1 MADAPDTSSYIL
13 ATTADGA
20 LPNSRQL
27 AVGKGLSLA
36 DSGPGGS
43 TTISASLTLAAIE
56 DLANSDVGLITKT
69 GANSVAVRSIT
80 SNDDSVD
87 ITYPN
92 GVSGNIDLS
101 VASGSSVQKVNV
113 SQNGTLVSP
122 TSNINLIPGGGMG
135 IFSQYNPGSG
145 AVDVTFSNSSATFLA
160 NVILQTA
167 DSQAPNGQALDQIA
181 SGSLLKVGDDGVVEA
196 AEAGTDFLEPNDN
209 LDALSNIVPAQGTLI
224 IGNGTSFSGLD
235 IDESDEGKVL
245 TVVDGQWQAQA
256 NSGDT
261 SDWSEFPALQ
271 DVDMQANGFSNID
284 AVRFRDNGLTG
295 GKTFEI
301 ANNSGADLSLRI
313 NRFQNGAFQDF
324 GILYDSRYNVPPSPS
339 TWSTYSASVSASLA
353 GNDLLNGRWLNCSQ
367 TRLWQTLSSNTLSG
381 NSYQLAYDATGLK
394 LNSVDSSGTVT
405 ETGYVYDS
413 VINPPPSSSTA
424 SVLIFQDSTFQVP
437 TTTVTEVGNTVACT
451 QTGYYL
457 LNWELFITR
466 YIDGTDFTNI
476 SFTNP
481 SAIFYYLKES
491 GSSPANY
498 VAQGTI
504 SSGAVYE
511 PVATGQIIYKYNFS
525 GVATLFEGES
535 YVMAVNNVGSM
546 DWGSASLTC
555 TAIYQAPYGG

>member
-1 MADAPDTSSYIL
+1 MANAPDTSSYIL
-13 ATTADGA
+13 ANTDGA

-27 AVGKGLSLA
+27 AVGKGLALA

-43 TTISASLTLAAIE
+43 TTISAALTLAAIE
-56 DLANSDVGLITKT
+56 DLTNSDVGLITKT
-69 GANSVAVRSIT
+69 GANSIAVRSIT
-80 SNDDSVD
+80 SNDDSID

-92 GVSGNIDLS
+92 GVGGNIDLS

-135 IFSQYNPGSG
+135 IFSQYNAGTG

-160 NVILQTA
+160 PVILQTA

-181 SGSLLKVGDDGVVEA
+181 SGSILKVGDDGVVDA
-196 AEAGTDFLEPNDN
+196 AEAGTDYLEPNDN
-209 LDALSNIVPAQGTLI
+209 LDALSNIVPGLGTLI
-224 IGNGTSFSGLD
+224 IGNGTSFTGLD
-235 IDESDEGKVL
+235 IEESDEGKVL
-245 TVVDGQWQAQA
+245 TVVDGQWQPQA

-271 DVDMQANGFSNID
+271 DVDMQANGLSNIN
-284 AVRFRDNGLTG
+284 AIHFRDNGLTS
-295 GKTFEI
+295 GKTFEL

-313 NRFQNGAFQDF
+313 NRFQNGTFQDF

-339 TWSTYSASVSASLA
+339 TWATYTASASVPFG
-353 GNDLLNGRWLNCSQ
+353 GNDLLNGRWLNCVQ

-394 LNSVDSSGTVT
+394 INSINSSGTLV

-424 SVLIFQDSTFQVP
+424 SVLVFSDNAFQVP
-437 TTTVTEVGNTVACT
+437 SSTVTEIGNTISCT
-451 QTGYYL
+451 QSGYYL
-457 LNWELFITR
+457 VNWEFFVTR
-466 YIDGTDFTNI
+466 YIDGTNFTNI

-481 SAIFYYLKES
+481 SAIFLYLKES

-498 VAQGTI
+498 VSQGTI
-504 SSGAVYE
+504 TDGSIYE
-511 PVATGQIIYKYNFS
+511 PVASGQQIYKYNFS
-525 GVATLFEGES
+525 GVASLVEGES
-535 YVMAVNNVGSM
+535 YVMAVNKVGSM
-546 DWGSASLTC
+546 DWGTASLTC
-555 TAIYQAPYGG
+555 TAIYQAPPA